1 MKNNFNISV
10 HCVTLP
16 NHSMLVGACAR
27 RYTGYSEKIKKRF
40 FTRESYPSEPS
51 LSYSIPRRNTIVDF
65 SHLTI
70 DILAYKIQKRDTVEL
85 PFWGSAFFF
94 LTVQYNC
101 TIVIFLMLACYK
113 QRTCSKQ
120 RWEFTS
126 VWQRALLSVAL
137 KRWSTALINTTLFP
151 INAVALIYICD

>member
-27 RYTGYSEKIKKRF
+27 RYILVIEKIKKRCF

-85 PFWGSAFFF
+85 PFWGSASSFF
-94 LTVQYNC
+94 LRYNC
-101 TIVIFLMLACYK
+101 SIVIFLMLACYTK
-113 QRTCSKQ
+113 NMQQAKMR
-120 RWEFTS
+120 
-126 VWQRALLSVAL
+126 
-137 KRWSTALINTTLFP
+137 
-151 INAVALIYICD
+151 IY

>member
-85 PFWGSAFFF
+85 PFWGSASFFSYG
-94 LTVQYNC
+94 TVQLYHRH
-101 TIVIFLMLACYK
+101 FLN
-113 QRTCSKQ
+113 
-120 RWEFTS
+120 
-126 VWQRALLSVAL
+126 VGLL
-137 KRWSTALINTTLFP
+137 
-151 INAVALIYICD
+151 